1 MGPSGS
7 LQASTA
13 HSRVLNTH
21 AHTNPT
27 YLSTLY
33 DTCYDTLTHLFITHV
48 VNPKQTLE
56 RLLPMPV
63 TASIS
68 LSKHSERLR
77 HMSVT
82 VCKHFSH
89 LQSKK
94 CYHGP
99 SDWESHV
106 RPKLGS
112 ELRLPNAGDDR

>member
-1 MGPSGS
+1 MTLLHTS
-7 LQASTA
+7 LSHTLLTLSK
-13 HSRVLNTH
+13 HSSACSPCQSL
-21 AHTNPT
+21 
-27 YLSTLY
+27 
-33 DTCYDTLTHLFITHV
+33 C
-48 VNPKQTLE
+48 
-56 RLLPMPV
+56 
-63 TASIS
+63 ASIS

-106 RPKLGS
+106 KFGS